1 MRIHAI
7 LAVLLCGAGPG
18 MSRPAGNSRHRPAI
32 TIRVVNESAA
42 DARTISLA
50 RKEAMRIFAE
60 AGIDLVWLDCDL
72 AGSESGTGNACHQD
86 RGPAEFWVRIVM
98 RRPTATSGDVLGF
111 AEIDER
117 LGTGSAGIYY
127 PAVEAVTRKWQ
138 VRAGEVL
145 AAAISHE
152 VGHLVLGA
160 KAHSSRGVMQAN
172 WGRTQCELIAI
183 SELNF
188 TPEEA
193 KGLRERVETRMLT
206 ENARC

>member
-18 MSRPAGNSRHRPAI
+18 MSRPADNSRHRPAI

-86 RGPAEFWVRIVM
+86 RGPPEFWVRIVM

-117 LGTGSAGIYY
+117 LGTGPARSSPQLFHTKSVTSFWAPRRIHRAESCKQIGAG
-127 PAVEAVTRKWQ
+127 P
-138 VRAGEVL
+138 
-145 AAAISHE
+145 
-152 VGHLVLGA
+152 
-160 KAHSSRGVMQAN
+160 
-172 WGRTQCELIAI
+172 
-183 SELNF
+183 
-188 TPEEA
+188 
-193 KGLRERVETRMLT
+193 
-206 ENARC
+206 NAS